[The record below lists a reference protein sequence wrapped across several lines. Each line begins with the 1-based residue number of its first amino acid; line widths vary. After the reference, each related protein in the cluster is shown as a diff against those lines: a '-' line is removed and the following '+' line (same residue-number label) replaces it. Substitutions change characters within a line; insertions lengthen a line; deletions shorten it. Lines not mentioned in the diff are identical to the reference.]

1 MKSPLLALLV
11 ILSLLKAGVSMSQN
25 ILVSAVLD
33 TNAIRIG
40 EQATIHLRIQSTRNN
55 GALKISWPRF
65 SDSLIKNIVVLKISK
80 VDTTKSVKN
89 SQPTTLQQEQSL
101 VITSFDSG
109 YYALPPFT
117 FILNGDSTK
126 PLLTEAL
133 LLHVQGMR
141 VDTTLAIKDIKQ
153 PLKEPFN
160 WRELIPLLKWV
171 ALALV
176 LLVGIVLLVQ
186 YLSRRKQK
194 RLKPK
199 GPEIP
204 PHVQALDALRKL
216 REAKLWQDNKQKEY
230 HSRLTDILRLYI
242 EQRFHISALEQ
253 TSDEILNS
261 FHSIAMDPEN
271 KARLKQILLLSDMVK
286 FAKQQALPD
295 ENEMS
300 MDNAIAFVSETRS
313 EQKVSET
320 QQNTQN

>member
-1 MKSPLLALLV
+1 MKSSYLSLLV
-11 ILSLLKAGVSMSQN
+11 TLSLLKAGIGISQN
-25 ILVSAVLD
+25 VQVSAVLD

-40 EQATIHLRIQSTRNN
+40 EQAIIHLRVQSPKNN
-55 GALKISWPRF
+55 GALKISWPLV
-65 SDSLIKNIVVLKISK
+65 SDSLIKSIVVIKVSKI
-80 VDTTKSVKN
+80 DTTKFLKN
-89 SQPTTLQQEQSL
+89 SQPTILQQEQSL

-109 YYALPPFT
+109 YYALPPFK
-117 FILNGDSTK
+117 FILNNDSTK

-171 ALALV
+171 ALVLV
-176 LLVGIVLLVQ
+176 LLVGTVLLVQ

-194 RLKPK
+194 PLKLK

-204 PHVQALDALRKL
+204 PHIQALEALRKL
-216 REAKLWQDNKQKEY
+216 QEAKLWQDNKQKEY

-242 EQRFHISALEQ
+242 EQRFHISAMEQ

-261 FHSIAMDPEN
+261 FRSIAIEPEN

-286 FAKQQALPD
+286 FAKQQAMSD

-300 MDNAIAFVSETRS
+300 LDNAIAFVSETRS
-313 EQKVSET
+313 EHRAFET
-320 QQNTQN
+320 KQNPQN